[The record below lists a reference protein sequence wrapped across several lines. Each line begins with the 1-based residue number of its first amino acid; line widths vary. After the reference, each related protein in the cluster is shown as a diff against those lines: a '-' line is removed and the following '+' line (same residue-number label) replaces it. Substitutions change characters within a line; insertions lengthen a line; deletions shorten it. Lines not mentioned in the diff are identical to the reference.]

1 VELQISGK
9 VVLLLSFFP
18 IFVNPICKLFTS
30 LNLFHVDDPGQRFPM
45 EKVEQRFPME
55 KVEFL
60 DPKQALDLVRYE
72 IHDGAS

>member
-1 VELQISGK
+1 MKERAEAAELHISGK

-18 IFVNPICKLFTS
+18 ISVIPICKLFTS
-30 LNLFHVDDPGQRFPM
+30 LNLFHVDDPGPR
-45 EKVEQRFPME
+45 VPME

-60 DPKQALDLVRYE
+60 DLKQALDLVCYE

>member
-1 VELQISGK
+1 
-9 VVLLLSFFP
+9 
-18 IFVNPICKLFTS
+18 
-30 LNLFHVDDPGQRFPM
+30 LNLFHVDDPGPR
-45 EKVEQRFPME
+45 VPME